1 MAKLFIPF
9 KVNEGKKIITF
20 EFSNDAYYEQKEI
33 ICEMGLSG
41 QPQLLHF
48 KGKLHAVSNLS
59 KSRDLD
65 VSLQEINYTV
75 SKTTENEEPI
85 EENIELIF
93 TQESS
98 STSKKKPNKKNEASE
113 SEENPKL
120 QEEWLK
126 NKMSCTPKFEMK
138 NGKATEVIDTWE
150 LKREHAESYRK
161 INITLV
167 VQDPRSDQPYKAKV
181 VCHLIPKASYY
192 EIALDFG
199 SEASQMKINYPNG
212 DRKAPTPIAILEK
225 AKNQLPEYDAY
236 KNLDLAVFHQNVP
249 NKKNLF
255 QSLFYIERRDSE
267 DKLGHPVFL
276 SKIKEDDKYSELMP
290 SLKIALLDNTDT
302 RGFLTYYR
310 MVINNFLRTAI
321 AAISEKEDS
330 LPEHVGLQIN
340 LLVPN
345 VMNIRNVNKLID
357 QILSGFSHLQ
367 DNNPELYGKFHLE
380 ITPISESDASFA
392 GYFEANKGLPFIQP
406 NKNYLIIDGGKGTM
420 DFSIINIKDKD
431 NYESLYRNGFIG
443 SGNAITYA
451 IFDHLCAIIKGS
463 PENKGRKELMQN
475 ILFNSENDQVGRK
488 KLLEVIE
495 KIKRAYE
502 NTSTKDIENNCNKL
516 NDLFSGQSLDE
527 LTAGGLAAKLEEEE
541 LTGSFGDK
549 YGIIHATC
557 YNICSSLSYNLMRNN
572 ISTPELNKIQPTGAD
587 IFFDEV
593 ILAGRTFMFKMLKEE
608 LKRVLK
614 EEWHFTK
621 EIKYDPQEAKEAC
634 LNGALAW
641 NFVNCNSGLS
651 GRPCKASVFSHQN
664 QQTNQSS
671 NYLWKELLFG
681 ETNGTATIKH
691 QTLKNFKIN
700 EDFLM
705 NGFDIELNSYENLKM
720 NGFELE
726 DRNANKGARRYNFY
740 YTEKGI
746 LLRNDGNVYTPVL
759 NNILKETNVAEK
771 LLFASRFPRYDNEDD
786 KANLCLWEL
795 PVL

>member
-9 KVNEGKKIITF
+9 KVNSRKFITL
-20 EFSNDAYYEQKEI
+20 EFDNAINYEQKEI
-33 ICEMGLSG
+33 ICEMVQAG
-41 QPQLLHF
+41 QLPLLRF
-48 KGKLHAVSNLS
+48 PAKLHATSNLD
-59 KSRDLD
+59 RRHDLE
-65 VSLQEINYTV
+65 VSLQEINYTQPE
-75 SKTTENEEPI
+75 TDENGESI
-85 EENIELIF
+85 EENVELIF
-93 TQESS
+93 TQGTALQDEWI
-98 STSKKKPNKKNEASE
+98 KNE
-113 SEENPKL
+113 
-120 QEEWLK
+120 
-126 NKMSCTPKFEMK
+126 MSCTPKFEIR
-138 NGKATEVIDTWE
+138 NGRQQTIEAWE
-150 LKREHAESYRK
+150 LKREHTNSYRK
-161 INITLV
+161 INITLI
-167 VQDPRSDQPYKAKV
+167 VQDPRTNQPYKAKV
-181 VCHLIPKASYY
+181 VCHLIPRDVYY

-212 DRKAPTPIAILEK
+212 DRRTPSSIPILEK
-225 AKNQLPEYDAY
+225 AKNQLPEYEAY
-236 KNLDLAVFHQNVP
+236 KNLESSEFHQNVP
-249 NKKNLF
+249 DKKNLF

-321 AAISEKEDS
+321 AAILEREGN
-330 LPEHVGLQIN
+330 LPNHVGLLIN

-345 VMNIRNVNKLID
+345 VMNIGNVNKLID
-357 QILSGFSHLQ
+357 QILSGFCYLQ
-367 DNNPELYGKFHLE
+367 DEKPELYGKFHLE
-380 ITPISESDASFA
+380 IIPISESDASFA

-406 NKNYLIIDGGKGTM
+406 DKNYLIIDGGKGTM
-420 DFSIINIKDKD
+420 DFSIIKIKDRNK
-431 NYESLYRNGFIG
+431 YESLYRNGFIG

-463 PENKGRKELMQN
+463 PKNDVRKELMQD
-475 ILFNSENDQVGRK
+475 ILFNSENDQVGKK
-488 KLLEVIE
+488 KLLEVLE
-495 KIKRAYE
+495 KIKKAYE
-502 NTSTKDIENNCNKL
+502 NTSSQEIEKNCDKL
-516 NDLFSGQSLDE
+516 NDLFRGQYLKE

-651 GRPCKASVFSHQN
+651 GRPCKASVFGPNERPTRQN
-664 QQTNQSS
+664 TSPF
-671 NYLWKELLFG
+671 ELLFAKG
-681 ETNGTATIKH
+681 NEESSLRH
-691 QTLKNFKIN
+691 QTLSDFKIN
-700 EDFLM
+700 EEFLM
-705 NGFDIELNSYENLKM
+705 KGYNLALGEKEQLKM
-720 NGFELE
+720 NGFDLI
-726 DRNANKGARRYNFY
+726 DQNADDESREYNFY

-746 LLRNDGNVYTPVL
+746 FLRNDNTVICPVL
-759 NNILKETNVAEK
+759 NNRLKETNVAEK

-786 KANLCLWEL
+786 RANLCLWEL